1 METEL
6 RKKTVKQLKEQCKIE
21 GRQVKSPMKKDDIIK
36 LLLTEKKEELP
47 KTKKNS
53 KENLK
58 KLKEEARKLGIR
70 HGKYNLRNMDELREE
85 IANVDLS
92 TKVYHPAKDTYVS
105 KECKT
110 GKMIIKQELRKK
122 KESIS
127 LKEKSK
133 YFFEVFKP
141 LIQKEFK
148 EFDSLK
154 TKKGDTQNA
163 ERVYMKII
171 MNILKTNKIEF
182 NQAASQ
188 RTKDL
193 QDVGPKMIDVEIKK
207 SDKNKIMFNDTLPK
221 EDVFYLVIST
231 KYNKLLFLSGDEF
244 TKESPWIKDYL
255 EDLEK
260 LKVKWCRGS
269 NKKGLP
275 GCMEVYARPNMS
287 ADITLF
293 LNN

>member
-21 GRQVKSPMKKDDIIK
+21 GRRVKSPMKKDDIIK
-36 LLLTEKKEELP
+36 LLLTEKKEEVP
-47 KTKKNS
+47 KTKKNN

-70 HGKYNLRNMDELREE
+70 HGKYNLRNMDGLREK

-92 TKVYHPAKDTYVS
+92 DKVYDPVKNTYVS

-110 GKMIIKQELRKK
+110 GKMLIKQELKKK

-163 ERVYMKII
+163 ERVYMTII
-171 MNILKTNKIEF
+171 MNILKTNNIVF
-182 NQAASQ
+182 NQAA
-188 RTKDL
+188 
-193 QDVGPKMIDVEIKK
+193 
-207 SDKNKIMFNDTLPK
+207 
-221 EDVFYLVIST
+221 
-231 KYNKLLFLSGDEF
+231 
-244 TKESPWIKDYL
+244 
-255 EDLEK
+255 
-260 LKVKWCRGS
+260 
-269 NKKGLP
+269 
-275 GCMEVYARPNMS
+275 
-287 ADITLF
+287 
-293 LNN
+293 